1 MLEFTQTNIEE
12 TKDEEYH
19 LGQMEDPEIQRMIFE
34 KIQLDNRF
42 KKKTN
47 FKMNQDDFPSLVSDK
62 T

>member
-12 TKDEEYH
+12 KKDEEYH

-47 FKMNQDDFPSLVSDK
+47 FKMNHDDFPSLVSDK